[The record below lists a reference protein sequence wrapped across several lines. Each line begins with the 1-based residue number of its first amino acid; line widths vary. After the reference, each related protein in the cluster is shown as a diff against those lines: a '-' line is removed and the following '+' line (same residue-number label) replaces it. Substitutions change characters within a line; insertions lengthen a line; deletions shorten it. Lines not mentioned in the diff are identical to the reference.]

1 MRGIKREYVFAVR
14 RPDGK
19 FMGEKKGVWTIDENE
34 AYLFATEDA
43 AKLVADIASYALSID
58 CTVVQLHSRN

>member
-19 FMGEKKGVWTIDENE
+19 FKGEERGVWTIDKNE

-43 AKLVADIASYALSID
+43 AKTIADMASYVLSVD
-58 CTVVQLHSRN
+58 CTVVQLS